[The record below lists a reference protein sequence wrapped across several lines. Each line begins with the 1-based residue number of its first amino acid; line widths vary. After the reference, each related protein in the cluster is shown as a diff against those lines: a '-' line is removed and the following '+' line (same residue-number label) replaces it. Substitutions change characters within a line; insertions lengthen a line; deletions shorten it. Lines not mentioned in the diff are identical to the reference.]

1 MTGPDPHAASRIADE
16 AALRTVIGEPM
27 DFVKA
32 KLGAKLNPAMQDFV
46 GKAPLLLVGT
56 YDAENRIDIS
66 PKGDPG
72 GFVEIE
78 SPTVLLIPERPG
90 NRLTFGFLNILT
102 NGKIGL
108 LFMVPNQRETL
119 RIKGTATLHTDPAV
133 LARMQVQGKPALLYT
148 RVEISECFFHCGKAL
163 IRSHLWQP
171 DKWNAETRS
180 IAARHMAGDVAP
192 DAAGVERTEAA
203 LEHSYGTTLY

>member
-1 MTGPDPHAASRIADE
+1 MTETDPHAASRIADA
-16 AALRTVIGEPM
+16 AALRAIIGEPM
-27 DFVKA
+27 EFVRA
-32 KLGAKLNPAMQDFV
+32 KLGAKLNTAMQDFV
-46 GKAPLLLVGT
+46 AKSPLLLVGT
-56 YDAENRIDIS
+56 YDSEGRIDLS

-72 GFVEIE
+72 GFVEVE
-78 SPTVLLIPERPG
+78 SPISLLIPERPG
-90 NRLTFGFLNILT
+90 NRLTFGFTNILD

-108 LFMVPNQRETL
+108 LFVVPNQRETL

-148 RVEISECFFHCGKAL
+148 RVEVSECFFHCGKAL

-171 DKWNAETRS
+171 DKWTAETRS
-180 IAARHMAGDVAP
+180 IAARQFAGDVAP

-203 LEHSYGTTLY
+203 LKHSYDTTLY